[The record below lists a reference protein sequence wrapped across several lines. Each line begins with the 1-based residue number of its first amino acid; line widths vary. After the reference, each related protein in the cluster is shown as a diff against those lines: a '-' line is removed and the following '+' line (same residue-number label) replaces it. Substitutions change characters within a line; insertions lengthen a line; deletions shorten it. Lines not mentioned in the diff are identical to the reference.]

1 VHKEGISVRKRTLIL
16 VAIALLCAGV
26 FGGSA
31 THASTASGLDKV
43 QKFVFSSRS
52 DITGLNPLLHTTGPD
67 NGVQSIILEG
77 LVERVAD
84 EKGNAVIKLTS
95 AKSWDLSKDG
105 TVYTFKIRDNAVWN
119 DGVPVTANDF
129 VYSFRMMADPS
140 VGCTNAW
147 LFDGVIQNFEEAH
160 YDEGKK
166 PQDIGV
172 TAVDKKTVSFKLTK
186 PCAYFPD
193 LLAGVKPVRQDKY
206 EQWGDSYGSS
216 IDKVVMNGP
225 FLIESWKPM
234 VQMNFVKNPKHWDAA
249 NFTLQRIERKI
260 IQDPATHVQALISGE
275 IDIGATSDPDW
286 QEVLKKE
293 GARFKTLKEP
303 DNAPEFF
310 GFNCSNKYFKNP
322 KIRLAFSLAHDREKY
337 IEDLLYGRAE
347 PLYSMMPSATMCGDK
362 LYSERVSG
370 KNQIVK
376 TLMKKYPDPKALL
389 IEGLKEEKLDP
400 DPAKMHIK
408 YATRGTAEFSKKS
421 AEWLLQNWQKTL
433 GVTITIDMIEWNIM
447 WDKVGKG
454 DYDICTSGWGPYY
467 NDPNALLEIFDPI
480 SGYFHSKRSGWTGPD
495 ADKFHQLLDKA
506 SFTVDPQARAELLL
520 QAEQLLVGT
529 GVIAPNYCGVATYY
543 VAKYVNGY
551 YTNPH
556 AGVDYTKLH
565 TKGRP
570 GR

>member
-1 VHKEGISVRKRTLIL
+1 MKSRHLIL
-16 VAIALLCAGV
+16 VVIALVCLGAL
-26 FGGSA
+26 GGEA
-31 THASTASGLDKV
+31 VHASTASGLDKV

-52 DITGLNPLLHTTGPD
+52 EITGLNPLVNTTAPD

-84 EKGNAVIKLTS
+84 EKGNAAMKLTG

-119 DGVPVTANDF
+119 DGVPVTADDF
-129 VYSFRMMADPS
+129 VYSFRMMATPE

-147 LFDGVIQNFEEAH
+147 LFDGVILNFEEAH
-160 YDEGKK
+160 YGKGKK

-172 TAVDKKTVSFKLTK
+172 TAVDRKTVSFKLTK
-186 PCAYFPD
+186 PCAYFLD
-193 LLAGVKPVRQDKY
+193 LLAGVKPVRRDKY
-206 EQWGDSYGSS
+206 EQWGEGYGST

-225 FLIESWKPM
+225 FLVESWKPLVEM
-234 VQMNFVKNPKHWDAA
+234 VFVKNPKHWDAA

-275 IDIGATSDPDW
+275 IDIGATNDPDW

-293 GARFKTLKEP
+293 GARFKTLREP
-303 DNAPEFF
+303 NNAPEFF

-322 KIRLAFSLAHDREKY
+322 KIRLAFSLAIDREQQ
-337 IEDLLYGRAE
+337 INDLLYGRAE
-347 PLYSMMPSATMCGDK
+347 PLYSMMPSVTMCGDK
-362 LYSERVSG
+362 LYSERVG
-370 KNQIVK
+370 GRNQIVK
-376 TLMKKYPDPKALL
+376 ELMKKYPDPKALL
-389 IEGLKEEKLDP
+389 IEGLKEEGLDP
-400 DPAKMHIK
+400 DPAKMKIR
-408 YATRGTAEFSKKS
+408 YATRGTAEFSKKA
-421 AEWLLQNWQKTL
+421 AEWLLQHWQKKL

-447 WDKVGKG
+447 WDKVDKG

-467 NDPNALLEIFDPI
+467 NDPNALLEIFDPVN
-480 SGYFHSKRSGWTGPD
+480 GYFESKKSGWTGPD
-495 ADKFHQLLDKA
+495 ADKFQALLTKA
-506 SFTVDPQARAELLL
+506 AYTVDQQARAELLL

-529 GVIAPNYCGVATYY
+529 GVVAPTYCGIATSYIANY
-543 VAKYVNGY
+543 VYGY

-556 AGVDYTKLH
+556 AGVDYTKLY

-570 GR
+570 SR